1 MVNKAIE
8 FKKFSVPS
16 VYVNVELIYDF
27 CAEQN
32 MSIQKFCDSIRIHRA
47 SFYQYREGKSPSL
60 PIRKRIQK
68 LTGIPSEKLFI
79 ENGKR
84 QQGRV
89 CG

>member
-8 FKKFSVPS
+8 FQKFSVPS
-16 VYVNVELIYDF
+16 VYVNCELIYDF

-47 SFYQYREGKSPSL
+47 SFYQYRDGKSPSL
-60 PIRKRIQK
+60 PIRNRIQK
-68 LTGIPSEKLFI
+68 LTGIPKEKLFTP
-79 ENGKR
+79 NGKQ

>member
-1 MVNKAIE
+1 MDKAIE
-8 FKKFSVPS
+8 FQKFSVPS
-16 VYVNVELIYDF
+16 VYVNVGVIYDF

-47 SFYQYREGKSPSL
+47 SFYQYRDGKSPSL
-60 PIRKRIQK
+60 PIRNRIHK
-68 LTGIPSEKLFI
+68 FTGISKDKLFTP
-79 ENGKR
+79 NGKQ